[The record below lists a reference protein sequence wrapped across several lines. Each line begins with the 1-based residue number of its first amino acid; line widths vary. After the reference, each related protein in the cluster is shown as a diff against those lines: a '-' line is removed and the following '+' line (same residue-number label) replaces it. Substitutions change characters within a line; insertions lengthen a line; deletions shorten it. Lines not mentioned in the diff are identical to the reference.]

1 MEPRAAEDEKAA
13 EGATALGQASR
24 SETRRGR
31 SGTTEVA
38 EWRPAR
44 DSGRASTCTI
54 LAFTQIGPRIDLC
67 NDDGIRVR
75 LDRYKPQCRDP
86 WPPFLKCNYSR
97 TDRWTKVVR
106 QNYNEGMRG
115 MTPVY
120 TAVGQG
126 TLWVGI
132 MFLARNLC
140 AMKSNRSRVRMSCLG
155 QDVRSLTRMKGSW
168 GSLPREAQ

>member
-54 LAFTQIGPRIDLC
+54 LAFTQNDPRIDLC
-67 NDDGIRVR
+67 NDDGSRVR
-75 LDRYKPQCRDP
+75 LDRYKPRGRDP
-86 WPPFLKCNYSR
+86 WPPFLNCDYPR
-97 TDRWTKVVR
+97 PDRWTKVVR
-106 QNYNEGMRG
+106 QNYNEGRRG

-126 TLWVGI
+126 TLWVGS
-132 MFLARNLC
+132 MFLARNPR
-140 AMKSNRSRVRMSCLG
+140 AMKANRIRVRMSCLG

-168 GSLPREAQ
+168 GSLSREAQ